1 VVDDPG
7 PARPLRAGPARGA
20 SQAGDE
26 SRHPEPGEGLVNLDF
41 AGTGLLV
48 GTSAGAAVL
57 PGSFGSAHAV
67 VSIGA
72 FAIGVAAF
80 LWAYAL
86 GIARSRTDLIGIGG
100 LFFLAGGAAP
110 RVIAFRLRI
119 ALAVQIVAVV
129 VAASVRPFT
138 IVAFGILAPM
148 LGLGL
153 MALWGGRHGTFPARD
168 G

>member
-7 PARPLRAGPARGA
+7 PSRPLRAGSARDADRG
-20 SQAGDE
+20 GDE

-57 PGSFGSAHAV
+57 PGSFGAAHAV

-110 RVIAFRLRI
+110 RVVAFRLRI
-119 ALAVQIVAVV
+119 AFAVQTVAVV